1 MQCAGDVA
9 LNHLGAV
16 AQHHQGGDGA
26 EAAGAEVY
34 GGAVVYLAVDYGV
47 HEAHDVG
54 GQLRHRRRGLGV
66 VVRAVVAHT
75 EVGGG
80 LVQVGYQVFV
90 FVVLFQLVLIF
101 RIGLV
106 GTEVGVFVVV
116 FGGHGFTLFG
126 LAFHPHPNPPP
137 EGDGILGAVA
147 GIFTLTLTFSLKGE
161 GIFGRGEGIF
171 GGFVIYR
178 ICQ

>member
-1 MQCAGDVA
+1 MECAGDVA
-9 LNHLGAV
+9 LNHLRAV
-16 AQHHQGGDGA
+16 AEDYQRGDGA
-26 EAAGAEVY
+26 ETAGAEVY

-54 GQLRHRRRGLGV
+54 GQLRHGGRGLRV

-126 LAFHPHPNPPP
+126 VSPPP
-137 EGDGILGAVA
+137 
-147 GIFTLTLTFSLKGE
+147 
-161 GIFGRGEGIF
+161 
-171 GGFVIYR
+171 
-178 ICQ
+178 